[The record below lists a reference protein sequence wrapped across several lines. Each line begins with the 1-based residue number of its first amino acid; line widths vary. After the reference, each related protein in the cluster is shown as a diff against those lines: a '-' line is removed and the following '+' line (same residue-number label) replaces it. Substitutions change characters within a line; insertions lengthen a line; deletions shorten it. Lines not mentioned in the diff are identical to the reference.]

1 MLTTKKAMQIQVS
14 SSDKWE
20 IESESELDA
29 LWKEI
34 RQGNEDAL
42 DNLFCLTYPRLFNYG
57 FQITPQKGLV
67 KDAIQE
73 LFLRLWRSH
82 PNLSQAYS
90 VKSYLLHSLRRI
102 LLRNLKTQRNRSE
115 RNKKYVEDFFEEIY
129 NVEELMIHFETEHQ
143 KKEMLIEALESLSK
157 RQKEAIFLKFYEG
170 ASNNE
175 IAEIMEINSQ
185 SVYNLI
191 YRSIEKLKTFV
202 N

>member
-1 MLTTKKAMQIQVS
+1 MAMEIQVS
-14 SSDKWE
+14 NSGKRVT
-20 IESESELDA
+20 ESENELDT
-29 LWKEI
+29 LWQEI
-34 RQGNEDAL
+34 TNGNEDAL
-42 DNLFCLTYPRLFNYG
+42 DSLFCLTYSHLYNYG

-82 PNLSQAYS
+82 PNLSDAYS

-102 LLRNLKTQRNRSE
+102 LLRDLETRRNRSE
-115 RNKKYVEDFFEEIY
+115 RNKKYVKDSFNEIY
-129 NVEELMIHFETEHQ
+129 NIEELLIHLETEQQQ
-143 KKEMLIEALESLSK
+143 KEQLLEALDSLSE

-170 ASNNE
+170 ASNEE
-175 IAEIMEINSQ
+175 IAEIMEINTQ

-191 YRSIEKLKTFV
+191 YRSIEKLKSVV